1 MSESQAAWGIERL
14 YEDPSTRGDLID
26 AEAET
31 LLGWGESQV
40 QRLAAQEMD
49 DEAFDEAVGQLN
61 RLLRHMGRLA
71 ALRDSLPPE
80 DQMQALRSIAET
92 ASRIDLT
99 VPPETLFPFTAQEA
113 VTNIHANVHALIA
126 LVMSGQENSGAD
138 PYEQQ

>member
-49 DEAFDEAVGQLN
+49 DDSFDEAVGQLN
-61 RLLRHMGRLA
+61 RLLRYMGRLA
-71 ALRDSLPPE
+71 ALRDSLPQE
-80 DQMQALRSIAET
+80 DQLAALQSIADT
-92 ASRIDLT
+92 ASRIDLA
-99 VPPETLFPFTAQEA
+99 VPLENLPTFAAQQALES
-113 VTNIHANVHALIA
+113 IHANVHALIA
-126 LVMSGQENSGAD
+126 LVMSGQENSGAS
-138 PYEQQ
+138 PYEQ